1 MINYQSKTKEELII
15 EIQRLQHEHNSLEG
29 NFNRVINERKLSEK
43 SLRRKEEQMR
53 SIFEAMNEGFTIQEV
68 VCDDAGKPCDLR
80 FIEANTAF
88 ERQTG
93 LKKVNTLG
101 HTLLELFPQSESYWI
116 ERYGNVG
123 LTGEPI
129 HFETMLG
136 PQDIYYK
143 INAFQTEYGRLGVMY
158 TEITGRMLAD
168 QELLLAQEHAD
179 ESDRLKSEILANMSH
194 DIRTPMNGILG
205 FTELLKEPNL
215 TEEEQ
220 QKYISIIEESG
231 TRMLHII
238 NDIVD
243 NSKAEFGN
251 SNETIPNDGRKEE
264 KNITGNDVFIDNN
277 ANKTHH
283 EVSGLKILIAEDDDA
298 SGTLISIVVKRYGK
312 EIIKVRTGV
321 EAVETCRNNAD
332 IDLVLMDIQMPEMD
346 GYEATRQIRQFNKD
360 VIIIAQTAFGLT
372 GDREKSIQAGC
383 NDYISKPIG
392 KDKLQALIQEHF
404 NK

>member
-1 MINYQSKTKEELII
+1 MINYKSKTKEELLI
-15 EIQRLQHEHNSLEG
+15 ELQHLQLEHNSLK
-29 NFNRVINERKLSEK
+29 RSYDKVINDRKQAEK
-43 SLRRKEEQMR
+43 SLRKKEEQIH

-179 ESDRLKSEILANMSH
+179 ESDRLKSAILANMSH
-194 DIRTPMNGILG
+194 EIRTPMNGILG

-215 TEEEQ
+215 SEEEQ

-238 NDIVD
+238 NDIAD
-243 NSKAEFGN
+243 NSKAEFGI
-251 SNETIPNDGRKEE
+251 SNETIPYDGRKEE
-264 KNITGNDVFIDNN
+264 KSVAENDVFADNK
-277 ANKTHH
+277 AKIRH
-283 EVSGLKILIAEDDDA
+283 EVSGLKILIAEDDEA
-298 SGTLISIVVKRYGK
+298 SGTLISIVVKMYGK
-312 EIIKVRTGV
+312 EIIKVKTGV
-321 EAVETCRNNAD
+321 EAVETCRNNTD